1 MDSWNFAGFWE
12 IGGRSKLYAQGFSSF
27 FARFYILLEIRNM
40 NTKSCCMYYVPS
52 IWILTSD
59 GLRPKKGRDW
69 AEPFWVS
76 QNWAESSWQ
85 VSTFY
90 HLHTWLLKFSR
101 LFFKS
106 WAWVIQKSSAHY
118 VWLIVDVSNSNALK
132 WGMNT
137 RVWHMSLTCRSF
149 FSLWHLTLTQD
160 DTWDFPLFVIDGK
173 KTSNVCSALSS
184 N

>member
-1 MDSWNFAGFWE
+1 
-12 IGGRSKLYAQGFSSF
+12 
-27 FARFYILLEIRNM
+27 M

-90 HLHTWLLKFSR
+90 YLHDCSNFLGSSLKVEPGLSKKAQLTIYDLLS
-101 LFFKS
+101 
-106 WAWVIQKSSAHY
+106 
-118 VWLIVDVSNSNALK
+118 
-132 WGMNT
+132 M
-137 RVWHMSLTCRSF
+137 
-149 FSLWHLTLTQD
+149 
-160 DTWDFPLFVIDGK
+160 
-173 KTSNVCSALSS
+173 
-184 N
+184 